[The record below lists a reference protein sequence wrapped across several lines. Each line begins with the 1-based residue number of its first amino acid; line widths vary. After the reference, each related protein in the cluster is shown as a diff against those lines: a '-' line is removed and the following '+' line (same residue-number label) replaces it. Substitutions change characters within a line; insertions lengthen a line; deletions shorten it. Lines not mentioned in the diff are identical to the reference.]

1 MKNMLRTFQVF
12 LLITIFASNI
22 QAQSKKVKKWQ
33 DAIDNLNKTEFIG
46 TYKEYKERIET
57 GISDSK
63 LSQDNLDEKDIDI
76 IKSGYIESKLRFDN
90 MFDAIKADF
99 TNKKMRK
106 YISNKPEHYFKGFRY
121 DMDQGLNFYRNNC
134 ERYIHKFTSPEVA
147 AFGLTEITLL
157 LGLIEK
163 FGGIIS
169 NHIDK
174 MNKIS
179 GEYLENHF
187 ISKLRLKNWD
197 TY

>member
-1 MKNMLRTFQVF
+1 MLRTFQVF

-22 QAQSKKVKKWQ
+22 QSQSKKVKKWQ

-57 GISDSK
+57 GISDFQ
-63 LSQDNLDEKDIDI
+63 LTQDNLDEKDIEI
-76 IKSGYIESKLRFDN
+76 IKSGYIETQLRFDA
-90 MFDAIKADF
+90 MFNSMKNDF

-106 YISNKPEHYFKGFRY
+106 FISKNPEHYFKGFRY
-121 DMDQGLNFYRNNC
+121 DMDQAWNYYRNNC
-134 ERYIHKFTSPEVA
+134 ERYIHEFTTPDTV

-157 LGLIEK
+157 LSLIEK

-187 ISKLRLKNWD
+187 ISKLRLKDWE